1 VEEAVLQ
8 VRSDRQKFRPYGLKG
23 GTPGA
28 NAGNYLRG
36 VDERRS
42 ALPGKFMRTL
52 RRGECYRAE
61 LAGGGGWGDP
71 FERAPEKV
79 LQDVMDEKVS
89 RQSAI
94 KDYGVAITEGGALDM
109 EQTARLRLA
118 RKAAE

>member
-1 VEEAVLQ
+1 MHNAHVSTVT
-8 VRSDRQKFRPYGLKG
+8 VDGV
-23 GTPGA
+23 TGA
-28 NAGNYLRG
+28 KL
-36 VDERRS
+36 S
-42 ALPGKFMRTL
+42 
-52 RRGECYRAE
+52 AE